1 MTSPFRDN
9 YNTVTTFNIVAGKF
23 YDTCSSTVAG
33 FILVSEVTRNCTRY
47 FFNSTRNYTRWEI
60 QRYNIHVVLPIDHV
74 HVCNGSWTPMLYAC
88 QNGYL
93 KIVQWFHMHG
103 AAMDV
108 TQPDNDGRTPMFIA
122 SKWPFKQHA
131 YNIRVLPLLSGRV
144 TSMGGTAPCASGE
157 PFDDLEMTIRT
168 DCPMAPSTQCC
179 HGRHATKQQRIYS
192 IVYHVSNDHFEI
204 VQWLHTHKS
213 NCRFKAQKTPLV
225 GLV

>member
-47 FFNSTRNYTRWEI
+47 FFNSTCNYTRWEI

-131 YNIRVLPLLSGRV
+131 YNIRVLPLLYLVAWRPWHVYSTVRV
-144 TSMGGTAPCASGE
+144 E
-157 PFDDLEMTIRT
+157 PLDDLEMTIRT
-168 DCPMAPSTQCC
+168 DCPMAPSTRCC
-179 HGRHATKQQRIYS
+179 HGRHTTKQRW
-192 IVYHVSNDHFEI
+192 SN
-204 VQWLHTHKS
+204 S
-213 NCRFKAQKTPLV
+213 NVHRV
-225 GLV
+225 